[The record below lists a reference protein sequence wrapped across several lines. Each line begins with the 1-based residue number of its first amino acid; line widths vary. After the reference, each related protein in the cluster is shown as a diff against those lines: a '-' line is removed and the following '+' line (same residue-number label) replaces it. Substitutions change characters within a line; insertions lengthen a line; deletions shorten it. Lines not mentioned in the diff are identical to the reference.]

1 MFKYIPELFN
11 SAKINIDECSSKL
24 EAADSSLENIKSKAK
39 FAGFS
44 RNDLVY
50 SMEEY
55 LLNAEKKMEELLNIE
70 AAVRKALNIEEP
82 TLSGNGMKGFSTS
95 SINSR
100 QFNVDDLLEIVN
112 EIKTNNPY
120 GVGQTRIDNLTKKY
134 GADVARLVQEVID
147 NNYVVPQS
155 IIDYLNSDS
164 NKNKLYTGYVD
175 ANFSSIE
182 QCTSDLV
189 DLAKNVL
196 SSKTPTAAYNE
207 IEANYGSEA
216 RKLVEY
222 IINNNLING
231 NIEVNDD
238 LYLKVLNSNYLADM
252 LKENQ
257 APIPEEIEP
266 IPEEIEPIPGK
277 ESNLNKN
284 NNENSKTTNNSGYI
298 NLSKVS
304 TGYYNP
310 TTENNIL
317 YAYNKMTKEFGY
329 TDAAAKALIANMVN
343 ENDTLDPT
351 RTNERGAVGLFQ
363 WFDPTRKNNLQNYC
377 KENGL
382 DPNSTDGQ
390 LEFMNYEMKNNYNNM
405 ANGQDYGKLYD
416 QLTGEVER
424 GYTDITQN
432 VTVYYEGPTYDSS
445 ENNQIG
451 LKRANSEKAT
461 EAINL
466 IDANRTV
473 DDNIASSI

>member
-11 SAKINIDECSSKL
+11 SAKIKIDECSSKL

-70 AAVRKALNIEEP
+70 AAVRKALNIEDP

-100 QFNVDDLLEIVN
+100 QFNVDDLLEIIN

-120 GVGQTRIDNLTKKY
+120 GVGQTRTDNLTKKY
-134 GADVARLVQEVID
+134 GADIARLVQAVI
-147 NNYVVPQS
+147 NNDYVVPQS

-189 DLAKNVL
+189 GLAINVL
-196 SSKTPTAAYNE
+196 RSKTPTAAYNE

-231 NIEVNDD
+231 NIEVNDN

-266 IPEEIEPIPGK
+266 IPGK

-284 NNENSKTTNNSGYI
+284 NNENSKTI
-298 NLSKVS
+298 NDSRFIKLSKVS
-304 TGYYNP
+304 TGYYSP
-310 TTENNIL
+310 TTEDNIL

-351 RTNERGAVGLFQ
+351 RTNKSGAVGLFQ
-363 WFDPTRKNNLQNYC
+363 WLDPTRKNNLQNYC
-377 KENGL
+377 KRNGL

-390 LEFMNYEMKNNYNNM
+390 LEFMNYEMQNNYNNM
-405 ANGQDYGKLYD
+405 ANGKDYGKLYD
-416 QLTGEVER
+416 QLTGKVNR

-432 VTVYYEGPTYDSS
+432 IAVYYEAPSHDSH

-451 LKRANSEKAT
+451 LRRANSEKAT

-466 IDANRTV
+466 IDANLASN
-473 DDNIASSI
+473 DEEDNFILSV

>member
-24 EAADSSLENIKSKAK
+24 EAADSSLENIKSNAK

-70 AAVRKALNIEEP
+70 AAVRKALNIEDP

-100 QFNVDDLLEIVN
+100 QFNVDDLLEIIN

-134 GADVARLVQEVID
+134 GADIARLVQEVIN

-196 SSKTPTAAYNE
+196 RSKTPTAAYNE

-266 IPEEIEPIPGK
+266 IPGK

-284 NNENSKTTNNSGYI
+284 NNENSKTI
-298 NLSKVS
+298 NDSRFIKLSKVS
-304 TGYYNP
+304 TGYYSP
-310 TTENNIL
+310 TTEDNIL

-351 RTNERGAVGLFQ
+351 RTNDSGAVGLFQ
-363 WFDPTRKNNLQNYC
+363 WLDPTRKNNLQNYC

-390 LEFMNYEMKNNYNNM
+390 LEFMNYEMQNNYNNM
-405 ANGQDYGKLYD
+405 ANGEDYGKLYD
-416 QLTGEVER
+416 QLTGEVDR
-424 GYTDITQN
+424 GYTDIAQN
-432 VTVYYEGPTYDSS
+432 ITVYYEAPSHDSH

-451 LKRANSEKAT
+451 LSRANSEKAT
-461 EAINL
+461 EAIDL
-466 IDANRTV
+466 IDANLAAN
-473 DDNIASSI
+473 DEEDNSMLSV